1 MGSAGLP
8 PFQQLRAEPDERV
21 QDGAVLPSGGDE
33 AGIAQHR
40 MAAPSSA
47 APITSCSPPA
57 ADTRNGALPARLS
70 RPALGT
76 DAHMTPKQ
84 QGRERQGRG
93 PRNGERQD
101 RERRDRERQGY
112 RTAPVGPDEGPDSPT
127 ELPRESWWAVL
138 KRTVREFM
146 DDNLTDWAAALTYY
160 GVLSVFPG
168 LLLLISVMGL
178 LSDSLTQ
185 SLVSNVSEATPGAV
199 RDVLNQAVANVQNP
213 SSAGLAALAGLLVAL
228 WSASGYIGAFMRASN
243 AIYDVPEGRPIWKTL
258 PIRIGITAVIG
269 VLLVASTAIV
279 VLTGE
284 LARQVGEALG
294 IGSAALAVW
303 NIAKWPVLVVLVSLM
318 FAILYWASPNA
329 RHGGFRWVSPGG
341 VLAVLVWLAAS
352 GAFAVYVAN
361 FGSYN
366 KTYGTLASAI
376 IFLVWLWIS
385 NIAILLGA
393 EFDAE
398 LERHRAITAGVPAD
412 QEPFL
417 ELRDTRKLDREHR
430 ADQDLR

>member
-1 MGSAGLP
+1 MTSKQRNRG
-8 PFQQLRAEPDERV
+8 QQY
-21 QDGAVLPSGGDE
+21 
-33 AGIAQHR
+33 
-40 MAAPSSA
+40 
-47 APITSCSPPA
+47 
-57 ADTRNGALPARLS
+57 
-70 RPALGT
+70 
-76 DAHMTPKQ
+76 
-84 QGRERQGRG
+84 
-93 PRNGERQD
+93 
-101 RERRDRERQGY
+101 RERQGY
-112 RTAPVGPDEGPDSPT
+112 RRAPVGPDEGPDSPT
-127 ELPRESWWAVL
+127 ELRSESWWAVL

-160 GVLSVFPG
+160 GVLSIFPG
-168 LLLLISVMGL
+168 LLLLISAMGL
-178 LSDSLTQ
+178 FSDSLTQ
-185 SLVSNVSEATPGAV
+185 SLVSNIGEATPGAV

-213 SSAGLAALAGLLVAL
+213 SSAGVAAVVGLLVAL

-269 VLLVASTAIV
+269 LLLVASTAIV

-284 LARQVGEALG
+284 LARQVGEAVG
-294 IGSAALAVW
+294 IGSTVLAVW

-398 LERHRAITAGVPAD
+398 LERHRAMAAGVPED
-412 QEPFL
+412 QEP
-417 ELRDTRKLDREHR
+417 
-430 ADQDLR
+430 